1 MILYA
6 QSRFPF
12 WLQLLVAFVFVV
24 CGWFYGLRVS
34 SVGLAAMGKAIPP
47 FVDLFPAWYGSREVI
62 LHHGDPYSD
71 QVTAQIQKAVYD
83 RVAGSGMDQQR
94 FAYPIF
100 SVVLFAPFA
109 IFPLNLAEMLA
120 FLAFAALTVASIAWW
135 TWRKSARR
143 IVLASLLAAAT
154 FPCYY
159 VLAALQPT
167 VLIASAMA
175 ASIASARRGRLLL
188 SGVLLALACTKPQL
202 AIGILV
208 PLFAWAIHDFR
219 RRWKLPLAFF
229 AAFGVLILLGQL
241 MLPGWIPEWLG
252 VLHAYAGYARATS
265 MISILGRVP
274 SIVVGAAIVAAVAI
288 ATWRHRDD
296 LLFSSALCIS
306 TVLLVVPLHL
316 YDQYLI
322 LAPAL
327 WLFANRDSFADWNGR
342 MLLSVLDISLTL
354 GWVWQVLLVPVYFLS
369 RQAVM
374 ILWALPFGLV
384 GVLPIAAF
392 LPLLYSAFWTRRSH
406 AAEAG
411 ELAV

>member
-1 MILYA
+1 
-6 QSRFPF
+6 
-12 WLQLLVAFVFVV
+12 VAFVFVV

-34 SVGLAAMGKAIPP
+34 PVGLAAMGKAIPP

-135 TWRKSARR
+135 TWRMSARR

-219 RRWKLPLAFF
+219 RRWKLPMAFL

-241 MLPGWIPEWLG
+241 MLPGWIPEWFG